1 MTRLAD
7 FMTAR
12 LGVTWTEERDKF
24 GVSSFEITHSSSLNE
39 MVWLLPKARYAGLP
53 VSKDGSVTVSDQGAD
68 WAVRAGNTR
77 RASFLALNQP
87 MRFES

>member
-12 LGVTWTEERDKF
+12 QDVKWIEQRDADGLTKF
-24 GVSSFEITHSSSLNE
+24 GITHPGSLNE
-39 MVWLLPKARYAGLP
+39 MVWLLPKKRYIGVP
-53 VSKDGSVTVSDQGAD
+53 VSADGSVTVTDQGQY

-77 RASFLALNQP
+77 RASFTAKTSSQV
-87 MRFES
+87 R